1 MSSYNIYIAGV
12 GGQGVVKT
20 SLVLGLACVKKGT
33 NIVMSEIHGM
43 SQRGGSVPAEI
54 KIGDALSPLIEEG
67 DTDLLIAFEPAEA
80 VRAQKKLSK
89 KTVAVINRK
98 PVIPFTVSLGIS
110 SYEDPNAYILE
121 LKDKLNC
128 VMSFDALSIA
138 EEAGTILSVNMV
150 MLGAAASFENFP
162 VERTFI
168 EEAIKDSFSEK
179 YIDFNLKAFEKGF
192 ELRKMT

>member
-12 GGQGVVKT
+12 GGQGVIKT
-20 SLVLGLACVKKGT
+20 SLVLGLACVKKGV

-54 KIGDALSPLIEEG
+54 KIGDVLSPLIEEG

-89 KTVAVINRK
+89 KTVAVINRN
-98 PVIPFTVSLGIS
+98 PIVPFTVSLGIS
-110 SYEDPNAYILE
+110 TYEDPGAYIAE

-128 VMSFDALSIA
+128 VMSFDAVNIA
-138 EEAGTILSVNMV
+138 EEAGNILSVNMV
-150 MLGAAASFENFP
+150 MLGAAASSENFP
-162 VERTFI
+162 VERTYI
-168 EEAIKDSFSEK
+168 EEAIKESFSDK
-179 YIDFNLKAFEKGF
+179 YVDLNLRAFEKGF
-192 ELRKMT
+192 ELSKIT

>member
-20 SLVLGLACVKKGT
+20 SLVLGLACVKKGI

-89 KTVAVINRK
+89 KTVAVINRN

-110 SYEDPNAYILE
+110 TYEDPDAYIIE

-128 VMSFDALSIA
+128 VMSFDAVKVA
-138 EEAGTILSVNMV
+138 EEAGNILSVNMV

-162 VERTFI
+162 VERKYI
-168 EEAIKDSFSEK
+168 EEAIKESFSEK
-179 YIDFNLKAFEKGF
+179 YVDLNLRAFEKGF
-192 ELRKMT
+192 ELSKMT